1 MNISLVPVSQLM
13 SAVTALM
20 PYLEE
25 SANWTRGRAR
35 VEDIVRFLLN
45 GQMHMWA
52 VHKDG
57 VVYGHVIGE
66 VKPYPQCKMLTVQY
80 CAGEP
85 NHMHLVEDEM
95 YKVLEEAAKSAGCAG
110 IEFVGRPGWRKSAQS
125 HGYEVQ
131 SVMYQK
137 FFEVTK

>member
-1 MNISLVPVSQLM
+1 MNIALVPVSQLM
-13 SAVTALM
+13 SVVPALM

-25 SANWTRGRAR
+25 SAKWTRGRAI

-45 GQMHMWA
+45 GQMHLWA
-52 VHKDG
+52 VHKDN

-85 NHMHLVEDEM
+85 HHMQYVEDEM
-95 YKVLEEAAKSAGCAG
+95 FAVLEEAAKSAGCAG
-110 IEFVGRPGWRKSAQS
+110 IEFVGRPGWRKAATS
-125 HGYEVQ
+125 HGFEVQ

-137 FFEVTK
+137 FFEVAK

>member
-1 MNISLVPVSQLM
+1 MKIALVPVSQLM
-13 SAVTALM
+13 SVVPALM

-25 SANWTRGRAR
+25 SAEWTRGRAI

-45 GQMHMWA
+45 GQMHLWA

-57 VVYGHVIGE
+57 VVYGHVIAE

-85 NHMHLVEDEM
+85 NHMQYVEDEM
-95 YKVLEEAAKSAGCAG
+95 FAVLEEAAKSAGCAG
-110 IEFVGRPGWRKSAQS
+110 IEFVGRPGWRKAATS
-125 HGYEVQ
+125 HGFEVQ

-137 FFEVTK
+137 FFEVAK